1 MAYMTE
7 KRLQQYTDQINSAP
21 DTGGEW
27 QAMATVLC
35 LDDWE
40 VRQRLNV
47 LEAALKEILAAAADE
62 SQPAEYALGFIELR
76 SRSALLQGGAHP
88 TE

>member
-7 KRLQQYTDQINSAP
+7 KRLQQYTDQINAAP
-21 DTGGEW
+21 DGGSEW

-35 LDDWE
+35 LDNWE
-40 VRQRLNV
+40 VRHRLNA
-47 LEAALKEILAAAADE
+47 LETALKEILAAAEDE
-62 SQPAEYALGFIELR
+62 SKPAEYALGFIELR
-76 SRSALLQGGAHP
+76 AQNALLQGGAHP

>member
-7 KRLQQYTDQINSAP
+7 KRLQEYTDQVNSAP
-21 DTGGEW
+21 DSGSEW

-40 VRQRLNV
+40 VRQRLRI
-47 LEAALKEILAAAADE
+47 LEAALQEILAASADE
-62 SQPAEYALGFIELR
+62 AQPAEYALGFIELR
-76 SRSALLQGGAHP
+76 ARSALAQGGAHP
-88 TE
+88 V

>member
-7 KRLQQYTDQINSAP
+7 KRLQEYTDQVNSAT
-21 DTGGEW
+21 DTGSEW

-40 VRQRLNV
+40 VRQRLRV
-47 LEAALKEILAAAADE
+47 LEAALQEILAASADE
-62 SQPAEYALGFIELR
+62 GQPAEYALGFIELR
-76 SRSALLQGGAHP
+76 ARNALAQGGAHP
-88 TE
+88 V

>member
-1 MAYMTE
+1 MAYMTK
-7 KRLQQYTDQINSAP
+7 KRLQQYTDQINAAP
-21 DTGGEW
+21 DSASEW

-35 LDDWE
+35 LDGWE
-40 VRQRLNV
+40 VRQRLEV

-76 SRSALLQGGAHP
+76 SRNALLQGGAHP